1 MAAVGGLRLRL
12 VSYNGPRLTQRA
24 LDASVAG
31 MNEVLDACVAEGKAN
46 HRGWRNRTGRAEKSI
61 KVFQHAIPRS
71 AGKVDGT
78 WGSFDCPYFIF
89 LERRY
94 GTLQG
99 AAEVIYPTLG
109 RRVIKNFQRMA
120 VGG

>member
-1 MAAVGGLRLRL
+1 MAVGGLRLRL

-31 MNEVLDACVAEGKAN
+31 LNETLDACVGEAKAN

-61 KVFQHAIPRS
+61 RVFQHAIPRGT
-71 AGKVDGT
+71 GKADGT
-78 WGSFDCPYFIF
+78 WGSFACLYFIY

-99 AAEVIYPTLG
+99 AADVIYPTLG
-109 RRVIKNFQRMA
+109 RRVVSNFQRMA